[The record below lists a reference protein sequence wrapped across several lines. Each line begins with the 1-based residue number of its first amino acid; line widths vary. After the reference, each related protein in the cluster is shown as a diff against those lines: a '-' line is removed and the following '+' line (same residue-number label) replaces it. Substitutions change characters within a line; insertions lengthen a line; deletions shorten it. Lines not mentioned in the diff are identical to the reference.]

1 MNPNFKTIEDI
12 VIVYAYYFE
21 VVHLGSY
28 VSKVIKLEK
37 CCESLRS

>member
-21 VVHLGSY
+21 EVRLDSY
-28 VSKVIKLEK
+28 VLKNLKLEK
-37 CCESLRS
+37 YCESLRS